1 MLDEILDHLRNYFV
15 TTAER
20 GTYEIKDG
28 MITPPLDLEKGQYF
42 RIVGSLLNDGVYQ
55 SMEGLLDET
64 FTGEIWLL
72 AVPRSLVTLAQEIR
86 AYEESEMSSPS
97 PYISENYFG
106 QYGYQR
112 AKDGE
117 GIPISDWRTV
127 FAKKLNRWR
136 KI

>member
-28 MITPPLDLEKGQYF
+28 MITPPLDLGRGQYF
-42 RIVGSLLNDGVYQ
+42 RIVGSLLNDGVYE
-55 SMEGLLDET
+55 SAEALLDET
-64 FTGEIWLL
+64 FTGEIWIL
-72 AVPRSLVTLAQEIR
+72 AIPRSLVALAEEIKTYR
-86 AYEESEMSSPS
+86 DSDMSKPS

-106 QYGYQR
+106 QYDYKR
-112 AKDGE
+112 AADEKGV
-117 GIPISDWRTV
+117 PISDWRAV
-127 FAKKLNRWR
+127 FAKQLNRWR